1 MSNPLTIFS
10 HRVPYNFARNSMI
23 KMQAD
28 WKDIRRRQRYFIREI
43 DPLKV
48 IEVMQD
54 VFTQEDCENI
64 RTACTN
70 HGPIVAVRDHLLGR
84 LKRRGPNSLPKFV
97 LALRKTGQEHAAQLI
112 DPKMKGINHS

>member
-1 MSNPLTIFS
+1 
-10 HRVPYNFARNSMI
+10 MI
-23 KMQAD
+23 KMQVD

-48 IEVMQD
+48 INVMQD
-54 VFTQEDCENI
+54 VLTPEDCENI

-70 HGPIVAVRDHLLGR
+70 HGQIVAVQNNLLER
-84 LKRRGPNSLPKFV
+84 LKRRGPDSLPKFV

-112 DPKMKGINHS
+112 DPKLKGISFIISTYEKTVEVYMVKY